1 MKRMLAYSSISH
13 AGYMLMTISANQSST
28 TSTIL
33 YYSLAYT
40 LATVTA
46 FAIFKIV
53 SEYQTGRVE
62 KPENFQAFEGLAKQN
77 PLLAFCLTISL
88 LSLAGIPLTAGFWGK
103 FFVFA
108 DTFHRNITYSII
120 VAVLMS
126 AVGIYY
132 YFKGIIA
139 AYFKTSEMEVIYI
152 PGLYQVALIMST
164 LATLILGIYPTIVK
178 SLF

>member
-1 MKRMLAYSSISH
+1 
-13 AGYMLMTISANQSST
+13 
-28 TSTIL
+28 
-33 YYSLAYT
+33 
-40 LATVTA
+40 
-46 FAIFKIV
+46 
-53 SEYQTGRVE
+53 
-62 KPENFQAFEGLAKQN
+62 
-77 PLLAFCLTISL
+77 
-88 LSLAGIPLTAGFWGK
+88 
-103 FFVFA
+103 
-108 DTFHRNITYSII
+108 
-120 VAVLMS
+120 MS